1 MFTKAPNSSTHVTR
15 FLTTRG
21 IVILTI
27 YILIEF
33 LEKSL
38 QLVGRD
44 KLILL
49 TLVPLKKLSSD
60 LAKTFFFLF
69 LFFIKEVFLCN
80 GTNLHRFG
88 EKILFC
94 MKFCYFSHDLFVAFF
109 SFSFFFFAAYFYQSI
124 TNRYKLKIDWD
135 NTHRPHLFSW
145 TYIFLECRDTSSNVH
160 STEIKTIGD
169 KNDCIPHAFLP
180 GLCAKQFPG
189 FLSVTPDDT
198 LMKLK

>member
-1 MFTKAPNSSTHVTR
+1 MARNMYTIHSVTNHLYFNWIFRKISSACWTR
-15 FLTTRG
+15 QVNFVNASSFKET
-21 IVILTI
+21 ILRFGEN
-27 YILIEF
+27 L
-33 LEKSL
+33 
-38 QLVGRD
+38 
-44 KLILL
+44 
-49 TLVPLKKLSSD
+49 
-60 LAKTFFFLF
+60 FFFF
-69 LFFIKEVFLCN
+69 FFIKEVLLCN

-109 SFSFFFFAAYFYQSI
+109 FFSSAAYFYQSI

-169 KNDCIPHAFLP
+169 KNDCTPHAFLP

-189 FLSVTPDDT
+189 FLSVTPGA
-198 LMKLK
+198 LWWS